1 MKHLLSWFE
10 IPTTDLERAAKFY
23 SALLEA
29 EIKPVQ
35 YGPYPMA
42 FFPWSDDVN
51 IGGAL
56 VTGEEGKPSAD
67 GVIIYFHAG
76 DELTPMLER
85 AEKAGGK
92 VVMPKTKISD
102 EVGYIAKFTD
112 SEGNTIALHSK
123 N

>member
-1 MKHLLSWFE
+1 MTYLLDWFE
-10 IPTTDLERAAKFY
+10 IPTVDLERAAKFY
-23 SALLEA
+23 SELLEA
-29 EIKPVQ
+29 EIKVVQ

-42 FFPWSDDVN
+42 FFPWTKEHN

-56 VTGEEGKPSAD
+56 VSSAEGKPSPD
-67 GVIIYFHAG
+67 GPIIYFHAG

-85 AEKAGGK
+85 AVNAGGK
-92 VVMPKTKISD
+92 VVLPKTKISD
-102 EVGYIAKFTD
+102 EVGYIAKFSD

>member
-1 MKHLLSWFE
+1 MKYLLDWFE
-10 IPTTDLERAAKFY
+10 IPTADLERAAKFY
-23 SALLEA
+23 SAVLEA

-35 YGPYPMA
+35 YGPYAMA
-42 FFPWSDDVN
+42 FFPWSDDIN

-56 VTGEEGKPSAD
+56 VGPGEGKPSAD
-67 GVIIYFHAG
+67 GPIIYFHAG
-76 DELTPMLER
+76 AELTPMLER
-85 AEKAGGK
+85 AVKAGGK
-92 VVMPKTKISD
+92 VVMPKTKVSD